1 MNLTKK
7 TTVVNSGVPEEQ
19 VVPVPLVASVLLN
32 IQSLERG
39 NENEIVTTTNGT
51 YPGSSVTHGIRYG

>member
-19 VVPVPLVASVLLN
+19 EVPVPLVASVLLN
-32 IQSLERG
+32 I
-39 NENEIVTTTNGT
+39 
-51 YPGSSVTHGIRYG
+51 